1 MFERSPVVFIFPI
14 SLALIA
20 ITIYFSLFYSG
31 LKLLSLSEVPIKIAA
46 ICTSFCVIE
55 LLVQNVLYQISQYT
69 GYILLFS
76 LILYF
81 VKYLGITSWYGFAVP
96 IFVWLLGS
104 VLLGFSGLFLG
115 RLMGN
120 QT

>member
-1 MFERSPVVFIFPI
+1 MFERIPVTFIFPI

-20 ITIYFSLFYSG
+20 MTIYFTLFYGG
-31 LKLLSLSEVPIKIAA
+31 LKLFGFSETPIKIAT
-46 ICTSFCVIE
+46 ICTSFCLIE

-69 GYILLFS
+69 GYILLFA

-81 VKYLGITSWYGFAVP
+81 VKYLGITSWYGFVVP
-96 IFVWLLGS
+96 ISVWGLGS
-104 VLLGFSGLFLG
+104 VLLGFSGLLLG
-115 RLMGN
+115 QLMSN